1 MKVDEEFYMEYA
13 MRLRMLILIVLM
25 MMAPVSASSQE
36 AAPSSMTVEEILER
50 VEKIYTASSFSAAFI
65 QASTI
70 KAMEI
75 TDSASGKLSVQ
86 YPGKM
91 RWEYLEPEPQ
101 TIVTDGVQ
109 LWMYR
114 PADNQV
120 MLGQASTF
128 FSEGKGAGFL
138 SDIHLLRKDFDIT
151 LEDIRFGD
159 YYNLKLVPLE
169 KSWDIAFVHLLVSKT
184 TFRIA
189 QVFTHNA
196 YDDVTRIELV
206 DPQFH
211 EPFDDAFFTFEIPR
225 GVDVLRLDDAP

>member
-1 MKVDEEFYMEYA
+1 MY
-13 MRLRMLILIVLM
+13 LRHLILITLM
-25 MMAPVSASSQE
+25 ILIPVSSHSE
-36 AAPSSMTVEEILER
+36 ETTLSSMSVDEILER
-50 VEKIYTASSFSAAFI
+50 VEKIYTASRFSASFI

-70 KAMEI
+70 KAMDI
-75 TDSASGKLSVQ
+75 TDSASGKLYVQ

-91 RWEYLEPEPQ
+91 RWEYLEPESQ
-101 TIVTDGVQ
+101 IIVTDGSQ

-114 PADNQV
+114 PEDNQV

-138 SDIHLLRKDFDIT
+138 SDIRLLRKDFNIT

-159 YYNLKLVPLE
+159 YYNLKLVPRE
-169 KSWDIAFVHLLVSKT
+169 TNWDIAYVHLLVSRA

-189 QVFTHNA
+189 QVFTYNA
-196 YDDVTRIELV
+196 YEDVTRIELV
-206 DPQFH
+206 DPQFN
-211 EPFDDAFFTFEIPR
+211 ELFEDGLFTFEIPK

>member
-1 MKVDEEFYMEYA
+1 MYLKHLV
-13 MRLRMLILIVLM
+13 LIILM
-25 MMAPVSASSQE
+25 MAIPVSASTE
-36 AAPSSMTVEEILER
+36 ETALPSLSVDEILER
-50 VEKIYTASSFSAAFI
+50 VEKIYTASRFSASFI
-65 QASTI
+65 QTSTI

-75 TDSASGKLSVQ
+75 TDSASGKLYVQ

-91 RWEYLEPEPQ
+91 KWEYLKPESQ
-101 TIVTDGVQ
+101 IIVTDGLQ

-114 PADNQV
+114 PEDNQV
-120 MLGQASTF
+120 MLGKASTF

-138 SDIHLLRKDFDIT
+138 SDIRLLRKDFNIT

-169 KSWDIAFVHLLVSKT
+169 TNWDIAFVHLLVSKT
-184 TFRIA
+184 TFHIA

-196 YDDVTRIELV
+196 YDDVTRIEIV
-206 DPQFH
+206 DPQFN
-211 EPFDDAFFTFEIPR
+211 ESFDDAFFTFKIPQ

>member
-1 MKVDEEFYMEYA
+1 MYLKHLV
-13 MRLRMLILIVLM
+13 LIILM
-25 MMAPVSASSQE
+25 MAIPVSASTE
-36 AAPSSMTVEEILER
+36 ETALPSMSVDEILER
-50 VEKIYTASSFSAAFI
+50 VEKIYTASRFSASFI
-65 QASTI
+65 QTSTI

-75 TDSASGKLSVQ
+75 TDSASGKLYVQ

-91 RWEYLEPEPQ
+91 KWEYLEPESQ
-101 TIVTDGVQ
+101 IIVTDGLQ

-114 PADNQV
+114 PEDNQV
-120 MLGQASTF
+120 MLGKASTF

-138 SDIHLLRKDFDIT
+138 SDIRLLRKGFNIT

-169 KSWDIAFVHLLVSKT
+169 TNWDIAFVHLLVSRT
-184 TFRIA
+184 TFHIA

-196 YDDVTRIELV
+196 YADVTRIEIV
-206 DPQFH
+206 DPQFN
-211 EPFDDAFFTFEIPR
+211 ESFDNAFFTFKIPN

>member
-1 MKVDEEFYMEYA
+1 MYLKHLF
-13 MRLRMLILIVLM
+13 LIILM
-25 MMAPVSASSQE
+25 MAIPVSASTE
-36 AAPSSMTVEEILER
+36 ETALPSMSVDEILER
-50 VEKIYTASSFSAAFI
+50 VEKIYTASRFSASFI
-65 QASTI
+65 QTSTI

-75 TDSASGKLSVQ
+75 TDSASGKLYVQ

-91 RWEYLEPEPQ
+91 KWEYLAPESQ
-101 TIVTDGVQ
+101 IIVTDGLQ

-114 PADNQV
+114 PEDNQV
-120 MLGQASTF
+120 MLGKASTF

-138 SDIHLLRKDFDIT
+138 SDIRLLRKDFNIT

-169 KSWDIAFVHLLVSKT
+169 TNWDIAFVHLLVSRT
-184 TFRIA
+184 TFHIA

-196 YDDVTRIELV
+196 YADVTRIEIV
-206 DPQFH
+206 DPQFN
-211 EPFDDAFFTFEIPR
+211 ESFDNAFFTFKIPN

>member
-1 MKVDEEFYMEYA
+1 MYVRHIIFI
-13 MRLRMLILIVLM
+13 ILMTVLPFSVH
-25 MMAPVSASSQE
+25 AEE
-36 AAPSSMTVEEILER
+36 AAPPAMSVDEILER
-50 VEKIYTASSFSAAFI
+50 VEKIYTASNFSAAFI

-75 TDSASGKLSVQ
+75 TDSASGKLYVQ

-91 RWEYLEPEPQ
+91 RWEYMEPESQ
-101 TIVTDGVQ
+101 LIVTDGTQ

-114 PADNQV
+114 PEDNQV
-120 MLGQASTF
+120 MVGQASTF

-138 SDIHLLRKDFDIT
+138 SDIRLLRKDFDIS

-169 KSWDIAFVHLLVSKT
+169 KNWDIAYVHLLVSRA
-184 TFRIA
+184 TFHVA
-189 QVFTHNA
+189 QVVTYNA

-206 DPQFH
+206 DPQFN
-211 EPFDDAFFTFEIPR
+211 ESFDNAFFTFKIPQ
-225 GVDVLRLDDAP
+225 GVDVLQLDDAPQ

>member
-1 MKVDEEFYMEYA
+1 MY
-13 MRLRMLILIVLM
+13 LRHLILITLM
-25 MMAPVSASSQE
+25 ILIPVSSHSEETAL
-36 AAPSSMTVEEILER
+36 PSMSVDEILER
-50 VEKIYTASSFSAAFI
+50 VEKIYTASRFSASFI

-70 KAMEI
+70 KAMDI
-75 TDSASGKLSVQ
+75 TDSASGKLYVQ

-91 RWEYLEPEPQ
+91 RWEYLEPESQ
-101 TIVTDGVQ
+101 IIVTDGLQ

-114 PADNQV
+114 PEDNQV

-138 SDIHLLRKDFDIT
+138 SDIRLLRKDFNIT

-159 YYNLKLVPLE
+159 YYNLKLVPRE
-169 KSWDIAFVHLLVSKT
+169 TNWDIAYVHLLVSRA

-189 QVFTHNA
+189 QVFTYNA
-196 YDDVTRIELV
+196 YEDVTRIELV
-206 DPQFH
+206 DPQFNQLF
-211 EPFDDAFFTFEIPR
+211 EDDLFTFEIPK

>member
-1 MKVDEEFYMEYA
+1 MS
-13 MRLRMLILIVLM
+13 LRHLILIILTIVL
-25 MMAPVSASSQE
+25 PFSALSEE
-36 AAPSSMTVEEILER
+36 AALPSMSIDEILER
-50 VEKIYTASSFSAAFI
+50 VEKIYTASNFSAAFI

-75 TDSASGKLSVQ
+75 TDSASGKLYVQ

-91 RWEYLEPEPQ
+91 RWEYMKPESQ
-101 TIVTDGVQ
+101 LIVTDGIQ

-114 PADNQV
+114 PEDNQV

-138 SDIHLLRKDFDIT
+138 SDIRLLRKDFDIT

-169 KSWDIAFVHLLVSKT
+169 TNWDIAYVHLLVSRT
-184 TFRIA
+184 TFHIA
-189 QVFTHNA
+189 QVFTYNA
-196 YDDVTRIELV
+196 YEDVTRIELV
-206 DPQFH
+206 DPQFN
-211 EPFDDAFFTFEIPR
+211 ESFEDAFFTFTIPQ
-225 GVDVLRLDDAP
+225 GVDILRLDDAPE

>member
-1 MKVDEEFYMEYA
+1 MILRYLLLIILMIMIPFSAHSEEA
-13 MRLRMLILIVLM
+13 V
-25 MMAPVSASSQE
+25 P
-36 AAPSSMTVEEILER
+36 PSMPLDEILER
-50 VEKIYTASSFSAAFI
+50 VEKIYTASNFSASFI

-75 TDSASGKLSVQ
+75 TDSASGKLYVQ

-91 RWEYLEPEPQ
+91 RWEYMEPESQ
-101 TIVTDGVQ
+101 LIVTDGTQ

-114 PADNQV
+114 PEDNQV
-120 MLGQASTF
+120 MVGQASTF

-138 SDIHLLRKDFDIT
+138 SDIRLLRKDFDIS

-169 KSWDIAFVHLLVSKT
+169 KNWDIAYVHLLVSRA
-184 TFRIA
+184 TFHIA
-189 QVFTHNA
+189 QVFTYNA

-206 DPQFH
+206 DPQFN
-211 EPFDDAFFTFEIPR
+211 ESFDNAFFTFKIPQA
-225 GVDVLRLDDAP
+225 VDVLQLDDAPQ

>member
-1 MKVDEEFYMEYA
+1 MYLKHFV
-13 MRLRMLILIVLM
+13 LIILM
-25 MMAPVSASSQE
+25 MAIPVIASTE
-36 AAPSSMTVEEILER
+36 ETALPSMSVDEILER
-50 VEKIYTASSFSAAFI
+50 VEKIYTASRFSASFI
-65 QASTI
+65 QTSTI

-75 TDSASGKLSVQ
+75 TDSASGKLYVQ

-91 RWEYLEPEPQ
+91 KWEYLAPESQ
-101 TIVTDGVQ
+101 IIVTDGLQ

-114 PADNQV
+114 PEDNQV
-120 MLGQASTF
+120 MLGKASTF

-138 SDIHLLRKDFDIT
+138 SDIRLLRKDFNIT

-169 KSWDIAFVHLLVSKT
+169 TNWDIAFVHLLISRT
-184 TFRIA
+184 TFHIA

-196 YDDVTRIELV
+196 YADVTRIEIV
-206 DPQFH
+206 DPQFN
-211 EPFDDAFFTFEIPR
+211 ESFDNAFFTFKIPN

>member
-1 MKVDEEFYMEYA
+1 MI
-13 MRLRMLILIVLM
+13 LRKLILIILM
-25 MMAPVSASSQE
+25 MAIPFSSHSE
-36 AAPSSMTVEEILER
+36 ETALPSMSVDEILAR

-75 TDSASGKLSVQ
+75 TDSASGKLYVQ

-91 RWEYLEPEPQ
+91 RWEYLEPESQ
-101 TIVTDGVQ
+101 IIVTDGLQ

-114 PADNQV
+114 PEDNQV

-138 SDIHLLRKDFDIT
+138 SDIRLLRKDFEIT

-169 KSWDIAFVHLLVSKT
+169 TNWDIAYVHLLISRI

-189 QVFTHNA
+189 QVTTYNA
-196 YDDVTRIELV
+196 YEDATRIELV
-206 DPQFH
+206 DLQFN
-211 EPFDDAFFTFEIPR
+211 ESFDDAFFTFEIPK

>member
-1 MKVDEEFYMEYA
+1 MN
-13 MRLRMLILIVLM
+13 LRHLILIILIM
-25 MMAPVSASSQE
+25 LPFSAHSEE
-36 AAPSSMTVEEILER
+36 AALPSMSIDEILEH
-50 VEKIYTASSFSAAFI
+50 VEKNYTASNFSASFI

-75 TDSASGKLSVQ
+75 TDSASGKLYVR

-91 RWEYLEPEPQ
+91 RWEYLKPESQ
-101 TIVTDGVQ
+101 LIVTDGIQ

-114 PADNQV
+114 PEDNQV

-138 SDIHLLRKDFDIT
+138 SDIRLLRKDFDIS

-169 KSWDIAFVHLLVSKT
+169 KNWDIAYVHLLVSRT
-184 TFRIA
+184 TFHIA
-189 QVFTHNA
+189 QVFTYNA

-206 DPQFH
+206 DPQFN
-211 EPFDDAFFTFEIPR
+211 ESFDHAFFTFKIPQ
-225 GVDVLRLDDAP
+225 GVDVLRLDDAPE